1 MLGSMT
7 SRNTG
12 RKSIDISN
20 FRETFV
26 GCQAEDARHILQHM
40 RIGY

>member
-1 MLGSMT
+1 MLGSTT
-7 SRNTG
+7 SRNNG
-12 RKSIDISN
+12 RKSNDVLN
-20 FRETFV
+20 FRETFL